1 MKGLNLNKITT
12 LILLVLWLFVM
23 WKTLLKQPT
32 KITIPTFEPKNEGIS
47 SLQEPIGQLDDAKHY
62 SAILARFKAPFDV
75 TRYQALLTR
84 NIFIKPEKPVIIF
97 SPESL
102 RPISLRKAI
111 SLKIIK

>member
-47 SLQEPIGQLDDAKHY
+47 SLQEPIGQ
-62 SAILARFKAPFDV
+62 
-75 TRYQALLTR
+75 
-84 NIFIKPEKPVIIF
+84 
-97 SPESL
+97 
-102 RPISLRKAI
+102 PIAGLFCPYIYTWQTA
-111 SLKIIK
+111 